1 MTTTSTT
8 SKVKNYQG
16 SNSFINKMKDAL
28 SKYGNL
34 TQKQAEA
41 VEKILA
47 NQVKVD
53 VESLPENL
61 KSIANY
67 EGENSFVK
75 DIKNKLMTYGTL
87 TENQVSAANTQ
98 IQKEADKNKSIKLR
112 IPVLGETIQLRRA
125 TAESLKEKHGLEFN
139 PLLIDVTKIL
149 EVTPKA
155 IKVAGK
161 LTVKRGKI
169 CNCCAKTLTD
179 EFSMLTGLG
188 KTCAKHLGVKYIT
201 DSTQADKFR
210 EDYLNK
216 VEEIGEMETWIPLS
230 QVKVLSDK
238 LEVILKMIR

>member
-1 MTTTSTT
+1 MTTTNTT

-16 SNSFINKMKDAL
+16 ANSFINKMKDAL
-28 SKYGNL
+28 NKFGSL
-34 TQKQAEA
+34 TQKQCEA

-67 EGENSFVK
+67 EGENTFVN
-75 DIKNKLMTYGTL
+75 DVKNKLMTYGKL

-98 IQKEADKNKSIKLR
+98 IQKESDKNKTIKLR
-112 IPVLGETIQLRRA
+112 IPVLGETIQLRRK
-125 TAESLKEKHGLEFN
+125 TAEELKEKHGLEFN

-201 DSTQADKFR
+201 DSTQSDKFR
-210 EDYLNK
+210 EDYLKK

-238 LEVILKMIR
+238 LEVILKMVR